1 MGTLEEMLLRNNLI
15 LRNPD
20 GSTSTL
26 SGCAVRSGIT
36 ITDSSGRVTHRI
48 ENSTWPGEF
57 VLRNL
62 STGLVEERI
71 RA

>member
-1 MGTLEEMLLRNNLI
+1 MGILEEMLLRNNLI
-15 LRNPD
+15 LKNAD
-20 GSTSTL
+20 GSTAIVGS
-26 SGCAVRSGIT
+26 CAVRSGLT

-48 ENSTWPGEF
+48 ENSTWPGEL
-57 VLRNL
+57 VVRNL

>member
-1 MGTLEEMLLRNNLI
+1 MGLLEEMLLRNSLI
-15 LRNPD
+15 QRNAD
-20 GSTSTL
+20 GSTSIL
-26 SGCAVRSGIT
+26 SDCAVRSGLT
-36 ITDSSGRVTHRI
+36 ITDSSGRVTHRV
-48 ENSTWPGEF
+48 ENSTWPGEL

>member
-1 MGTLEEMLLRNNLI
+1 MGILEDMLLRNGLI

-26 SGCAVRSGIT
+26 GSCAVRSGLT

-48 ENSTWPGEF
+48 ENSTWPGEL